1 MYQLVSIE
9 INFLCVLLLL
19 GVLYF
24 IKRDINQQTE
34 SQNFYTMVSS
44 VILILFIGAFRQM
57 LEGRTQ
63 MGLHTANLILSAV
76 HLFLTGFVCWLW
88 LYNVVNWRKRG
99 TKKVLGV
106 HRFFWRIPLMI
117 LAILCIT
124 SLWTGWLFAIDSENH
139 FHRGSLYP
147 VYLTISYF
155 YFVMSAYLILTEM
168 KRLTDHFAK
177 RELQRLLLIYTLPF
191 GCSILGEIFYGLLST
206 WPAVTLTLIAVFV
219 GFQNYE
225 ISTDSLTGLNNRRR
239 FDKYISS
246 ASTEIYPSRKLFLLM
261 MDINHFKKINDTFG
275 HLEGDC
281 ALMEAAALLRQACM
295 DDDIFL
301 ARYGGDEFVA
311 VGMFED
317 REEAEQYKKKIRNRF
332 DRRNRKEQILY
343 QLVLSIGIAE
353 YHMELSDG
361 LETLIREADQ
371 NMYYEKDTQYQQ
383 QMRQLR
389 NKQVVG

>member
-1 MYQLVSIE
+1 
-9 INFLCVLLLL
+9 
-19 GVLYF
+19 
-24 IKRDINQQTE
+24 
-34 SQNFYTMVSS
+34 
-44 VILILFIGAFRQM
+44 
-57 LEGRTQ
+57 
-63 MGLHTANLILSAV
+63 
-76 HLFLTGFVCWLW
+76 
-88 LYNVVNWRKRG
+88 
-99 TKKVLGV
+99 
-106 HRFFWRIPLMI
+106 
-117 LAILCIT
+117 
-124 SLWTGWLFAIDSENH
+124 
-139 FHRGSLYP
+139 
-147 VYLTISYF
+147 
-155 YFVMSAYLILTEM
+155 
-168 KRLTDHFAK
+168 
-177 RELQRLLLIYTLPF
+177 
-191 GCSILGEIFYGLLST
+191 
-206 WPAVTLTLIAVFV
+206 VTLTLIAVFV